1 MNQGDRDILLA
12 SPPPGVY
19 AESSPPP
26 AVYAESPEEEEAASP
41 GYEISP
47 SSPEVKMLRKVPCI
61 NKQCCG
67 SEIRDPV
74 LF

>member
-1 MNQGDRDILLA
+1 MNQGDLDILLA

-26 AVYAESPEEEEAASP
+26 GAYAESPEEEEGEEAASP

-47 SSPEVKMLRKVPCI
+47 SSPEVKISVA
-61 NKQCCG
+61 
-67 SEIRDPV
+67 DP
-74 LF
+74 